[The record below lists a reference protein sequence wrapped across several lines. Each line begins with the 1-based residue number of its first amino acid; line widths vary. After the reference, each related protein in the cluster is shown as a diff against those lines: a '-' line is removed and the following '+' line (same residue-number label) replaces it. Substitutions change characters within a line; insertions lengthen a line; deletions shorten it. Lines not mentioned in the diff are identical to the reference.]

1 MTFPAPSFSSEDD
14 MSSVGTVV
22 SRLMSSDSM
31 ELEMFAVASFGF
43 LGGISTKIKPTR
55 PTDLSC
61 HERRLFL
68 KAGFKTGKCGL
79 LAGQELRS
87 SRKELTDKTLVTKQ

>member
-31 ELEMFAVASFGF
+31 ELEMFAFASFGF
-43 LGGISTKIKPTR
+43 LGGISTKTESTR
-55 PTDLSC
+55 PTDLSSK
-61 HERRLFL
+61 

-87 SRKELTDKTLVTKQ
+87 SRKELTDKTLVTKR